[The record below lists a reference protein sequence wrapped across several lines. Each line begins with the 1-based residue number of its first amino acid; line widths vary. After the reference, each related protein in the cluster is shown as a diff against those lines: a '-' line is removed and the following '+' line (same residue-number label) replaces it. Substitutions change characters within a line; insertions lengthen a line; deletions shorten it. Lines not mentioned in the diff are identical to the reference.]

1 MSFSLVVRSV
11 KSKLLNYYYILR
23 DSTLVDTYFPDHNIA
38 YIPGPYQGFK
48 LTIVDL
54 KQSLLMIFLNLRY
67 NKSTCG

>member
-1 MSFSLVVRSV
+1 MV
-11 KSKLLNYYYILR
+11 I
-23 DSTLVDTYFPDHNIA
+23 DTSFPDHNIA